1 MTELYV
7 ALITSIV
14 GPIILFVLQLV
25 REKRKKTDK
34 KINEL
39 LLRQTRY
46 ELLFALEHHPD
57 DENTILTLFDTYR
70 AAGGN
75 SYVCAYVRN
84 WKCTRMAT
92 KKKKND
98 KTAL

>member
-7 ALITSIV
+7 ALITSVV
-14 GPIILFVLQLV
+14 GPIILFILQIM
-25 REKRKKTDK
+25 RDKRKKTDK

-75 SYVCAYVRN
+75 SYVCAYVAN
-84 WKCTRMAT
+84 WKHSRKTA
-92 KKKKND
+92 KKKK
-98 KTAL
+98 